1 MKKLATFAVAAA
13 LAFSFVAPVL
23 AQSASGPGGVMMPDQ
38 SMRTSKLIGAK
49 VYNEQGDAIGTI
61 IDILVKNQPSE
72 PTAILSVGDYIGGGT
87 KLIAVPLSHVN
98 LDDGKMMMKGA
109 NKQAVASMPAYNYIN
124 LLMDGGG

>member
-1 MKKLATFAVAAA
+1 MKTPTLFVTITA
-13 LAFSFVAPVL
+13 LAFSAAAPAL
-23 AQSASGPGGVMMPDQ
+23 AQSASDPGGVMMPDQ

-87 KLIAVPLSHVN
+87 KLVAVPLSHVN
-98 LDDGKMMMKGA
+98 LNGGKMMMKGA
-109 NKQAVASMPAYNYIN
+109 NKQAVASMPAYNY
-124 LLMDGGG
+124 